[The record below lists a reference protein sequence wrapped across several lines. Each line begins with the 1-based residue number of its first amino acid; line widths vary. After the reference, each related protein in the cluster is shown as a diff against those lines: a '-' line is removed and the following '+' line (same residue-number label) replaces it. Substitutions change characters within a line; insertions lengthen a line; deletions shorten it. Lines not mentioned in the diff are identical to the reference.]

1 MQEYS
6 NELLENSLK
15 IQSQTWTP
23 LNFLTMKVA
32 NKTKKKSNEGVT
44 NLSYQM
50 LKIYYSPSI
59 IKTMVLK
66 HKQTD
71 KWNTRGNWKD
81 DSKIH
86 DLVCNKSSNSKQWGQ
101 DGI

>member
-1 MQEYS
+1 
-6 NELLENSLK
+6 
-15 IQSQTWTP
+15 
-23 LNFLTMKVA
+23 MKVA

-71 KWNTRGNWKD
+71 K
-81 DSKIH
+81 
-86 DLVCNKSSNSKQWGQ
+86 
-101 DGI
+101 